1 MGGERWD
8 AVYST
13 LVTPA
18 IAGKTGYAQRLL
30 TFPQYDIT
38 KLVNEMLTSA
48 LAIAASLRT
57 IAANSVH
64 RIIRTPGMTV
74 VSNSTDIL
82 GNDGVIHQKRVIV
95 VDDESSSREG
105 LCALLTAED
114 LDIQALSSGKELLRR
129 MPELAPDV
137 ILLDVMMP
145 EMDGYAVCRELKQS
159 VAFQHI
165 PVILITAL
173 DAVQDRVRGLEVGAD
188 EFLTKPVSRLEL
200 LARVRTMLRIKM
212 QYDQLERMLEL
223 RQALS
228 YMIVHDLRNPLA
240 AVMLYLQ
247 LLKRKGGVSPEY
259 IRYLDMATSE
269 AQKMSSFL
277 DDMLMLAKMERG
289 KLSLSRSPLYVDHL
303 LEQVRQKLAPY
314 ADAQGISLELRTQGQ
329 SYPVIADV
337 ALFQRVV
344 ENLVSNALKFS
355 PPQSIVTISAEYPRT
370 GLTETE
376 MSGVPAVRLSVF
388 DQGRGIPP
396 EDFVRMFDQYQA
408 VHMKEQGKAELG
420 LELAFCRMVA
430 EAHGGHIYAG
440 NNPDRGAVLTI
451 EM

>member
-1 MGGERWD
+1 MT
-8 AVYST
+8 AVMTHDT
-13 LVTPA
+13 LSP
-18 IAGKTGYAQRLL
+18 
-30 TFPQYDIT
+30 
-38 KLVNEMLTSA
+38 TS
-48 LAIAASLRT
+48 
-57 IAANSVH
+57 
-64 RIIRTPGMTV
+64 
-74 VSNSTDIL
+74 
-82 GNDGVIHQKRVIV
+82 GVMHQKRIVV
-95 VDDESSSREG
+95 VDDEPSSREA

-114 LDIQALSSGKELLRR
+114 IDIQSVSSGKELLRR
-129 MPELAPDV
+129 MPELTPDA

-159 VAFQHI
+159 VVYQHI

-173 DAVQDRVRGLEVGAD
+173 DTVQDRVRGLEVGAD
-188 EFLTKPVSRLEL
+188 EFLTKPVSRVEL
-200 LARVRTMLRIKM
+200 LARVRTMLRIKN
-212 QYDQLERMLEL
+212 QYDQLERMLEM

-247 LLKRKGGVSPEY
+247 LLKRKGGASSEY
-259 IRYLDMATSE
+259 MRYLDMATTE

-303 LEQVRQKLAPY
+303 LEQVRQKMAAY
-314 ADAQGISLELRTQGQ
+314 AEAQGISLILKTPGQ

-344 ENLVSNALKFS
+344 ENLVSNALKFA
-355 PPQSIVTISAEYPRT
+355 PPQSTVTIVVEYPRA
-370 GLTETE
+370 GLSDEETRN
-376 MSGVPAVRLSVF
+376 VPAVILSVL

-396 EDFVRMFDQYQA
+396 EDFVRMFDPYEA
-408 VHMKEQGKAELG
+408 VYMKEQGKAELG

-430 EAHGGHIYAG
+430 EAHGGRIYAG
-440 NNPDRGAVLTI
+440 NNPDRGAVITV

>member
-1 MGGERWD
+1 MAHD
-8 AVYST
+8 T
-13 LVTPA
+13 L
-18 IAGKTGYAQRLL
+18 IQNNGLL
-30 TFPQYDIT
+30 Q
-38 KLVNEMLTSA
+38 
-48 LAIAASLRT
+48 
-57 IAANSVH
+57 H
-64 RIIRTPGMTV
+64 
-74 VSNSTDIL
+74 
-82 GNDGVIHQKRVIV
+82 KRVVV
-95 VDDESSSREG
+95 VDDEPSSREA
-105 LCALLTAED
+105 LCALLIAED
-114 LDIQALSSGKELLRR
+114 LDIQSVSGGKELLRR

-145 EMDGYAVCRELKQS
+145 EIDGYTVCEELKRS
-159 VAFQHI
+159 VVYQHI

-173 DAVQDRVRGLEVGAD
+173 DTVQDRVRGLDVGAD
-188 EFLTKPVSRLEL
+188 EFLTKPVSRVEL
-200 LARVRTMLRIKM
+200 QARVRTMLRIKA

-247 LLKRKGGVSPEY
+247 LLKRKGGVSPEH
-259 IRYLDMATSE
+259 IRYLEMATTE

-303 LEQVRQKLAPY
+303 LEQVRQKMAPY
-314 ADAQGISLELRTQGQ
+314 AEAQSVSLVLNTEGQ

-344 ENLVSNALKFS
+344 ENLIANALKFS
-355 PPQSIVTISAEYPRT
+355 PPQGVITIQAKYPRA
-370 GLTETE
+370 GLAEE
-376 MSGVPAVRLSVF
+376 EARNAPAVILSVL

-396 EDFVRMFDQYQA
+396 EDFVRMFDPYEA
-408 VHMKEQGKAELG
+408 VYMKEQGKAELG

-430 EAHGGHIYAG
+430 EAHGGRIYAG
-440 NNPDRGAVLTI
+440 NNPDRGAVITV

>member
-1 MGGERWD
+1 MTGVTE
-8 AVYST
+8 ST
-13 LVTPA
+13 D
-18 IAGKTGYAQRLL
+18 LL
-30 TFPQYDIT
+30 TN
-38 KLVNEMLTSA
+38 V
-48 LAIAASLRT
+48 
-57 IAANSVH
+57 
-64 RIIRTPGMTV
+64 
-74 VSNSTDIL
+74 
-82 GNDGVIHQKRVIV
+82 GVIQQKRVVV
-95 VDDESSSREG
+95 VDDEPSSREA

-114 LDIQALSSGKELLRR
+114 LDIQSLASGKELLRR

-145 EMDGYAVCRELKQS
+145 EMDGYAVCYELKQS
-159 VAFQHI
+159 IAFQHI
-165 PVILITAL
+165 PIILITAL

-200 LARVRTMLRIKM
+200 QARVRTMLRIKT

-247 LLKRKGGVSPEY
+247 LLKRKGSVSPEHM
-259 IRYLDMATSE
+259 RYLDMATNE

-303 LEQVRQKLAPY
+303 LEQVRSKLAPY
-314 ADAQGISLELRTQGQ
+314 AEAQGVSLVLKTQGQ

-344 ENLVSNALKFS
+344 ENLVANALKFS
-355 PPQSIVTISAEYPRT
+355 PPQTTVTIVAEYPRT
-370 GLTETE
+370 GLSDETATNL
-376 MSGVPAVRLSVF
+376 PAVRLSVL

-396 EDFVRMFDQYQA
+396 EDFVRMFDQYEA

-430 EAHGGHIYAG
+430 EAHGGRIYAG
-440 NNPDRGAVLTI
+440 NNPDRGAVITV

>member
-1 MGGERWD
+1 MT
-8 AVYST
+8 AVMVHDS
-13 LVTPA
+13 
-18 IAGKTGYAQRLL
+18 AGPHIGLIQ
-30 TFPQYDIT
+30 
-38 KLVNEMLTSA
+38 
-48 LAIAASLRT
+48 
-57 IAANSVH
+57 
-64 RIIRTPGMTV
+64 
-74 VSNSTDIL
+74 
-82 GNDGVIHQKRVIV
+82 QKRVVV
-95 VDDESSSREG
+95 VDDEPSSREA

-114 LDIQALSSGKELLRR
+114 MDIQAVASGKELLRR
-129 MPELAPDV
+129 MAELAPDV

-145 EMDGYAVCRELKQS
+145 EMDGYTVCKELKAS
-159 VAFQHI
+159 VVYQHI

-173 DAVQDRVRGLEVGAD
+173 DTVQDRVRGLDVGAD
-188 EFLTKPVSRLEL
+188 EFLTKPVSRVEL
-200 LARVRTMLRIKM
+200 QARVRTMLRIKS
-212 QYDQLERMLEL
+212 QYDQLERMLEM

-247 LLKRKGGVSPEY
+247 LLKRKGGVTPEH
-259 IRYLDMATSE
+259 IRYLEMAMTE

-303 LEQVRQKLAPY
+303 LEQVRQKMAPY
-314 ADAQGISLELRTQGQ
+314 AEAQGVSLMLKTEGQ

-344 ENLVSNALKFS
+344 ENLIANALKFS
-355 PPQSIVTISAEYPRT
+355 PPQSAVTIVAKYPRA
-370 GLTETE
+370 G
-376 MSGVPAVRLSVF
+376 MSDEEARNVPALILSVL

-396 EDFVRMFDQYQA
+396 EDFVRMFDPYEA
-408 VHMKEQGKAELG
+408 VYMKEQGKAELG

-430 EAHGGHIYAG
+430 EAHGGRIHAG
-440 NNPDRGAVLTI
+440 NNPDRGAVITV

>member
-1 MGGERWD
+1 
-8 AVYST
+8 
-13 LVTPA
+13 
-18 IAGKTGYAQRLL
+18 
-30 TFPQYDIT
+30 
-38 KLVNEMLTSA
+38 
-48 LAIAASLRT
+48 
-57 IAANSVH
+57 
-64 RIIRTPGMTV
+64 MTV
-74 VSNSTDIL
+74 VTESTDL
-82 GNDGVIHQKRVIV
+82 LVNVGVIQQKRVVV
-95 VDDESSSREG
+95 VDDEPSSREA

-114 LDIQALSSGKELLRR
+114 LDIQSLASGKELLRR

-145 EMDGYAVCRELKQS
+145 ELDGYAVCHELKQS
-159 VAFQHI
+159 VVFQHI
-165 PVILITAL
+165 PIILITAL
-173 DAVQDRVRGLEVGAD
+173 DTIQDRVRGLEVGAD
-188 EFLTKPVSRLEL
+188 EFLAKPVSRLEL
-200 LARVRTMLRIKM
+200 QARVRTMLRIKT

-247 LLKRKGGVSPEY
+247 LLKRKGGVSPEHM
-259 IRYLDMATSE
+259 RYLDMATNE

-303 LEQVRQKLAPY
+303 LEQVRSKLAPY
-314 ADAQGISLELRTQGQ
+314 AEAQGVTLVLKTQGQ

-344 ENLVSNALKFS
+344 ENLVANALKFS
-355 PPQSIVTISAEYPRT
+355 PPQSTVTIIAEYPRT
-370 GLTETE
+370 GLSEEAATNL
-376 MSGVPAVRLSVF
+376 PAVRLSVL

-396 EDFVRMFDQYQA
+396 EDFVRMFDQYEA

-430 EAHGGHIYAG
+430 EAHGGRIYAG
-440 NNPDRGAVLTI
+440 NNPDRGAVITV

>member
-1 MGGERWD
+1 
-8 AVYST
+8 
-13 LVTPA
+13 
-18 IAGKTGYAQRLL
+18 
-30 TFPQYDIT
+30 
-38 KLVNEMLTSA
+38 
-48 LAIAASLRT
+48 
-57 IAANSVH
+57 
-64 RIIRTPGMTV
+64 MTV
-74 VSNSTDIL
+74 VTEGADLLTNA
-82 GNDGVIHQKRVIV
+82 GVIQQKRVVV
-95 VDDESSSREG
+95 VDDEPSSREA

-114 LDIQALSSGKELLRR
+114 LDIQSLSNGKELLRR

-159 VAFQHI
+159 VVFQHI
-165 PVILITAL
+165 PIILITAL
-173 DAVQDRVRGLEVGAD
+173 DAIQDRVRGLEVGAD
-188 EFLTKPVSRLEL
+188 EFLSKPVSRLEL
-200 LARVRTMLRIKM
+200 QARVRTMLRIKM

-247 LLKRKGGVSPEY
+247 LLKRKGSVSPEY
-259 IRYLDMATSE
+259 MRYLDMATSE

-303 LEQVRQKLAPY
+303 LEQVRHKLAPY
-314 ADAQGISLELRTQGQ
+314 ADAQGVTLVLKTQGQ

-344 ENLVSNALKFS
+344 ENLVANALKFS
-355 PPQSIVTISAEYPRT
+355 PPQSTVTILAEYPRT
-370 GLTETE
+370 GQPDDVAATL
-376 MSGVPAVRLSVF
+376 PAVRLSVL

-396 EDFVRMFDQYQA
+396 EDFVRMFDQYEA

-430 EAHGGHIYAG
+430 EAHGGRIYAG
-440 NNPDRGAVLTI
+440 NNPDRGAIITV

>member
-1 MGGERWD
+1 
-8 AVYST
+8 
-13 LVTPA
+13 
-18 IAGKTGYAQRLL
+18 
-30 TFPQYDIT
+30 
-38 KLVNEMLTSA
+38 
-48 LAIAASLRT
+48 
-57 IAANSVH
+57 
-64 RIIRTPGMTV
+64 MTV
-74 VSNSTDIL
+74 VMNDTDML
-82 GNDGVIHQKRVIV
+82 ATSSVIQQKRIIV
-95 VDDESSSREG
+95 VDDEPSSREA
-105 LCALLTAED
+105 LCALLTADD
-114 LDIQALSSGKELLRR
+114 LDIQSFASGKELLRR

-145 EMDGYAVCRELKQS
+145 EIDGYAVCYELKQS
-159 VAFQHI
+159 IAYQHI
-165 PVILITAL
+165 PIILITAL

-200 LARVRTMLRIKM
+200 QARVRTMLRIRM

-247 LLKRKGGVSPEY
+247 LLKRKGSVPPEH

-269 AQKMSSFL
+269 TQKMSSFL

-314 ADAQGISLELRTQGQ
+314 ADAQGVMLVLRTQGQ

-355 PPQSIVTISAEYPRT
+355 PQQSTVTISAEYPRT
-370 GLTETE
+370 GLAGDAST
-376 MSGVPAVRLSVF
+376 GVPALRLSVL

-396 EDFVRMFDQYQA
+396 EDFVRMFDQYEA
-408 VHMKEQGKAELG
+408 VHMKEHGKAELG

-440 NNPDRGAVLTI
+440 NNPDRGAVITV